1 MIKQGHTLQQ
11 TSRVEINLAEIQT
24 AQKGMEGLTSYVSD
38 SVGKKVCMLK
48 RKKQDEIE

>member
-11 TSRVEINLAEIQT
+11 TSGVEINLAEIQT

-38 SVGKKVCMLK
+38 TVWEKNYACLRERNRMK
-48 RKKQDEIE
+48 